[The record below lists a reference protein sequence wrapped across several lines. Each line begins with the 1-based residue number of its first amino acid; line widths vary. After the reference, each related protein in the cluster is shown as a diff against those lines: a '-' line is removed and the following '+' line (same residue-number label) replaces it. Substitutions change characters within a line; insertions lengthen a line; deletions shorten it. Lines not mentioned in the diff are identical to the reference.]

1 MAEKLTQEQ
10 KKETL
15 ENAVMYKS
23 AAEAGEVCKSL
34 GKIHFSARALGIACR
49 FKGIDY
55 VKALVENGADFANR
69 YSKVHTDLYYWR
81 TDFAATLF
89 DINKVLR
96 KSNSVHEKD
105 NVFGDSFAANGENL
119 TVIPRGERLKIAEY
133 LLDNAEKCLLNT
145 DNFLMNSILVNDR
158 ECIDLC
164 REKGV
169 KFSEEYAAML
179 TVGNKKLTIEWE
191 DFSNVMFELSENNF
205 YAAITNLRQECNGE
219 LINFTDIVR
228 IMLKSH
234 LDNVDFFRF
243 VLDNF
248 NRAKMNQ
255 KAIVEDIID
264 TESLPCLPVVEEIG
278 WLKMPRKRDEYIK
291 YASDKGK
298 TECTAWLM
306 DFKNRTA
313 DFAAER
319 EKAEKKMQ
327 RELNADPNSVGEL
340 KKIWS
345 FKKSEDADRTS
356 AQGSQKAAGCRQ
368 SSDLGDELII
378 TNYKGKSTEITVP
391 EKIGKNTVTA
401 LAEGALSRMGPRKT
415 REVADVL
422 ENVTKITLPSTIKS
436 IGKAAFEFNINLQ
449 EVNIPAG
456 VDEIHA
462 LTFFNCRAIKSINLP
477 ESVKKIGKAAF
488 SQCFK
493 LEQINLPQGI
503 TEIGENMF
511 NGCKSLETI
520 EIPDSVTKICKYAFL
535 DCHNLREIIIP
546 NGVEEIGIMAFGC
559 CVKLET
565 VVIPPSVRTMKN
577 ATGTDGLMTV
587 FHSSPNVTAIVEPNS
602 YAEKYCVKYN
612 IPYKYAD
619 L

>member
-15 ENAVMYKS
+15 ENAVMCKS
-23 AAEAGEVCKSL
+23 AAEAGEICKSL

-89 DINKVLR
+89 DINEVLR
-96 KSNSVHEKD
+96 ESNSVQEED
-105 NVFGDSFAANGENL
+105 DVFGDSFAANGENL
-119 TVIPRGERLKIAEY
+119 KVLPRAERLKIAEY

-145 DNFLMNSILVNDR
+145 DNFLMNSILVNDK
-158 ECIDLC
+158 EFIDLC
-164 REKGV
+164 RERGV
-169 KFSEEYAAML
+169 KFSEEYVAML
-179 TVGNKKLTIEWE
+179 TVGNKKLTIEWS
-191 DFSNVMFELSENNF
+191 DFTDRLFDLSSDDF
-205 YAAITNLRQECNGE
+205 YTVITNLRQECNGE
-219 LINFTDIVR
+219 LILFTDMVR

-291 YASDKGK
+291 YASDEGK
-298 TECTAWLM
+298 TEMTAWLM

-327 RELNADPNSVGEL
+327 REINAAPDSVTEM

-345 FKKSEDADRTS
+345 FKKSED
-356 AQGSQKAAGCRQ
+356 
-368 SSDLGDELII
+368 DELII

-401 LAEGALSRMGPRKT
+401 LAEGALSTMGPRKT

-422 ENVTKITLPSTIKS
+422 KNVTKITLPSTIKS

-462 LTFFNCRAIKSINLP
+462 LTFLQCRAIKSISLP
-477 ESVKKIGKAAF
+477 DSVKKIGNAAF
-488 SQCFK
+488 SQCYK

-503 TEIGENMF
+503 TEIGESVF
-511 NGCKSLETI
+511 NGCKSLESI
-520 EIPDSVTKICKYAFL
+520 EIPDSVTKIGRNAFQ
-535 DCHNLREIIIP
+535 DCHKLREIVIP
-546 NGVEEIGIMAFGC
+546 NGVEEIGIMAFGHC
-559 CVKLET
+559 KNLQT
-565 VVIPPSVRTMKN
+565 VVIPPSVKTIKN
-577 ATGTDGLMTV
+577 ATGTDGPITV
-587 FHSSPNVTAIVEPNS
+587 FYNAPNVTAIVEPKS

-612 IPYKYAD
+612 IPYKYAEK
-619 L
+619 